1 MHPNEQDAQNPIDSD
16 PMPAEARES
25 VSKVFVETRRGFDQ
39 DLRAVADAL
48 RIRYDYLL
56 AIEEGRFQDLPGS
69 TYAVGF
75 VRTYAEYLNLDVE
88 EIVNRFKEE
97 ISGFNSR
104 TELVFPKP
112 SSEVR
117 VPGSAIIFFSALLI
131 GVAYGTWFFLSA
143 DPEEIAES
151 ATDAPATF
159 PPDPL
164 IGDPGPEAE
173 QPAAPALPASEEGSL
188 QTTAGNGDNQAAS
201 ASDSDPATKKDP
213 EPTAGDEAAT
223 GSPATGNIGTS
234 AAGAPERSEPGDSG
248 SGSAAERPVTA
259 TDPARA
265 SSAQSLASSNPEP
278 ARKTPRQERAAAIPA
293 PPPSQPGVEVEEAT
307 GGESDAAVARAVPA
321 AETNG
326 ALGGA
331 QAAARER
338 QPVADRP
345 PQIAST
351 APAEAQIPNAPI
363 LVAPR
368 AVPARKPVAPPPAEA
383 TAEPPPLPPAAPP
396 RPQASPPGETQ
407 LGARSQADAP
417 MVYGAENR
425 DARIVLRAIFDSYVL
440 VRDEKD
446 GLLMTKVLRSGD
458 EYRVPNRDG
467 LSMLTGNAG
476 GLRIEV
482 DGRRVP
488 SVGPVGAIVRNVALD
503 PDRLRSGTAVT
514 R

>member
-1 MHPNEQDAQNPIDSD
+1 MHPNEPDAQNQIGSSPPS
-16 PMPAEARES
+16 AEARES
-25 VSKVFVETRRGFDQ
+25 VSKVFVETRRSFDQ

-112 SSEVR
+112 NSDVR

-131 GVAYGTWFFLSA
+131 GIAYGTWFFLSA
-143 DPEEIAES
+143 DPEQIAES
-151 ATDAPATF
+151 ATDAPAAYPSD
-159 PPDPL
+159 PPIQHSDLEADP
-164 IGDPGPEAE
+164 
-173 QPAAPALPASEEGSL
+173 PASPDLATTGKEPL
-188 QTTAGNGDNQAAS
+188 Q
-201 ASDSDPATKKDP
+201 
-213 EPTAGDEAAT
+213 PTAGDGDAPASTAEEAAPAIEEET
-223 GSPATGNIGTS
+223 ELKAGDAAATESPQADDIQAS
-234 AAGAPERSEPGDSG
+234 AAGADDPTTPVRGG

-259 TDPARA
+259 TEAARPASVPSAVSSSPEPARA
-265 SSAQSLASSNPEP
+265 SPGQGSETAVSTPVRPE
-278 ARKTPRQERAAAIPA
+278 RR
-293 PPPSQPGVEVEEAT
+293 VEEAAE
-307 GGESDAAVARAVPA
+307 GDIGAAAARAPPA
-321 AETNG
+321 AESNG
-326 ALGGA
+326 QSNAAPASA
-331 QAAARER
+331 QER
-338 QPVADRP
+338 PEAEDPP

-351 APAEAQIPNAPI
+351 APAEAQIPEVPASS
-363 LVAPR
+363 APR
-368 AVPARKPVAPPPAEA
+368 TAPVRKPPAPRSVEA
-383 TAEPPPLPPAAPP
+383 NAAPPPLPPAAPP
-396 RPQASPPGETQ
+396 RPQAVVPGEVQ
-407 LGARSQADAP
+407 VGARPQGEAP
-417 MVYGAENR
+417 MIYGAENR

>member
-1 MHPNEQDAQNPIDSD
+1 MHPKEPDAQNPIDSN
-16 PMPAEARES
+16 PPPTEARES

-39 DLRAVADAL
+39 DLRTVADAL

-88 EIVNRFKEE
+88 EVVNRFKEE

-112 SSEVR
+112 NSEVR

-143 DPEEIAES
+143 DPEQIAES
-151 ATDAPATF
+151 ANDVPAAYPSD
-159 PPDPL
+159 PPIQYSDLEAQQPASL
-164 IGDPGPEAE
+164 PPSTIEEEPVQSTAGDYDMPAVE
-173 QPAAPALPASEEGSL
+173 AAPAAEEDL
-188 QTTAGNGDNQAAS
+188 EPNAGGAAETES
-201 ASDSDPATKKDP
+201 PGAADI
-213 EPTAGDEAAT
+213 EA
-223 GSPATGNIGTS
+223 S
-234 AAGAPERSEPGDSG
+234 AAGAPDRTTPVRDG
-248 SGSAAERPVTA
+248 SGSAADQPVTA
-259 TDPARA
+259 TEPARS
-265 SSAQSLASSNPEP
+265 SSAPTVASSNPEP
-278 ARKTPRQERAAAIPA
+278 ARASPRRESETAVSA
-293 PPPSQPGVEVEEAT
+293 PPPSEQKVDEAA
-307 GGESDAAVARAVPA
+307 GGDIDAAAARAA
-321 AETNG
+321 RTTETNG
-326 ALGGA
+326 
-331 QAAARER
+331 QSNAARAATQER
-338 QPVADRP
+338 QRAEGLP

-351 APAEAQIPNAPI
+351 APAEARVPEAP
-363 LVAPR
+363 VVAAPR
-368 AVPARKPVAPPPAEA
+368 TVPVRKPPAPPSVEA
-383 TAEPPPLPPAAPP
+383 AGESLPLPPAAPP
-396 RPQASPPGETQ
+396 RPQASRPGEVQ
-407 LGARSQADAP
+407 VGARPQVEAP
-417 MVYGAENR
+417 KVYGAENR